1 MKNKFP
7 MDSEECQAY
16 KQKAHPR
23 HQKIQQSRHIS
34 TKVQARQKSLQKV
47 WIKHGGSHK
56 IMCLA
61 LLLSSV

>member
-7 MDSEECQAY
+7 MDPQKCQAY
-16 KQKAHPR
+16 RQKAHTR
-23 HQKIQQSRHIS
+23 DQEIQQPRHIS